1 MKKRKLALVAIF
13 ALSTVMLF
21 SGCESKQKKMQKAE
35 ETIKQTLTEKYN
47 KDFEI
52 IDLSTYDGG
61 LGAGDTVYY
70 GYAYD
75 PDRKDEEKYSTF
87 YVETNGSYKT
97 TKDQYPCMLLQRP
110 LNATIKALTNRKCLI
125 LTNIRTDYDVPF
137 NTIRINSQTV
147 LSSNEYYYDVNMI
160 IPQAAPGNLDDEVNS
175 ISDMASKLASLGFK
189 GILYVIYS
197 DPTYVDTVQ
206 QYLYHNV
213 PSTFKLDYSK
223 CPVDVALD
231 FANGGD
237 HSAAE
242 VKRQLLEDLN

>member
-13 ALSTVMLF
+13 ALSAVMLF

-61 LGAGDTVYY
+61 LGTGDTVYY

-137 NTIRINSQTV
+137 NTIRINSLTV
-147 LSSNEYYYDVNMI
+147 LSSNVY
-160 IPQAAPGNLDDEVNS
+160 
-175 ISDMASKLASLGFK
+175 
-189 GILYVIYS
+189 
-197 DPTYVDTVQ
+197 
-206 QYLYHNV
+206 
-213 PSTFKLDYSK
+213 
-223 CPVDVALD
+223 
-231 FANGGD
+231 
-237 HSAAE
+237 
-242 VKRQLLEDLN
+242 